1 MTFYQFMMKFVD
13 PEANDPISRLANQMH
28 EDIDF
33 PKQSHDFHEISD
45 YIEGSLAYTR
55 LVAIFDQAWL
65 NYQNHI

>member
-1 MTFYQFMMKFVD
+1 
-13 PEANDPISRLANQMH
+13 MH

-33 PKQSHDFHEISD
+33 PKQSQDFHEISD